1 MTKFFDVTV
10 RVSAEAVRLAQAGP
24 EDPPLHFTE
33 YITEDH
39 LKVVGELM
47 AEEIQ
52 NVTGEY
58 EATTAAY
65 RASAGPFRE
74 RGGEVSGRGGNLAAL
89 ARLTERIGE
98 LQAENRGLEAEKD
111 ELLAAIL
118 RNAPKCWD
126 GIHGMEIPAILY
138 VRNLETAA
146 RVLIPAESHAT
157 HEDMCGGSCSA
168 R

>member
-1 MTKFFDVTV
+1 MKYYDITV

-39 LKVVGELM
+39 LKAVGELM
-47 AEEIQ
+47 AEELQ
-52 NVTGEY
+52 NVADSY
-58 EATTAAY
+58 EPTTAAY

-89 ARLTERIGE
+89 ADLTRKIQE

-111 ELLAAIL
+111 QLLEAIL
-118 RNAPKCWD
+118 RDAPRCWD
-126 GIHGMEIPAILY
+126 GVQGMEIPAILY
-138 VRNLETAA
+138 VRKLETAA
-146 RVLIPAESHAT
+146 RVLIPADSHAT
-157 HEDMCGGSCSA
+157 HEEWCDGECTA
-168 R
+168 